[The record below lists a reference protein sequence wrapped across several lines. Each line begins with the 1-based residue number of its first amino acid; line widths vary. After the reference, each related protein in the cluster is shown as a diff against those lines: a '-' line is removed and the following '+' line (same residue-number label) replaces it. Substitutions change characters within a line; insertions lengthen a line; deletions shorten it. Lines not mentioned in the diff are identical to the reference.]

1 MKTSIFV
8 TLLFVGGILGFP
20 LAAQELADAEGDLR
34 ENYILR
40 PNDVVKLS
48 VYEESDLDA
57 EVGILKTGYASFPL
71 IESVKIGGLSVD
83 EAAALILARYGK
95 DYLRNPKLTLTVSTY
110 ATEFVSVIGQVTKP
124 GQMPLPDIGQLD
136 VGAALAAAG
145 GITELADPKNIRIVS
160 ASGEQQVMTYQAA
173 QGDTGR
179 LKLKAG
185 DQIIVAESPYA
196 RSKVAVIGEVKVPGN
211 VSIPNTGKLDLA
223 SALAT
228 AGGPGEIADTS
239 RIKVIS
245 SSGATNEYSIESI
258 RNGSAGK
265 RLLKGGDRVVV
276 SPSRYAN
283 ATVTLLGQ
291 VSRPGAI
298 AFPINGKLDFMTAVA
313 KSGGFTEL
321 ASMKKITVTRGG
333 NVSSLDVRG
342 AQKEGR
348 TIWLYPDDVVTVGEG
363 LF

>member
-1 MKTSIFV
+1 MAV
-8 TLLFVGGILGFP
+8 LFMGGILALP
-20 LAAQELADAEGDLR
+20 LAAQEVVDAEGDLR

-57 EVGILKTGYASFPL
+57 EVVILKTGHASFPL

-83 EAAALILARYGK
+83 EAAALILERYAK

-110 ATEFVSVIGQVTKP
+110 ATEFVSVIGQVMKP

-136 VGAALAAAG
+136 VGGALAAAG
-145 GITELADPKNIRIVS
+145 GITEMADPKNIRIVS
-160 ASGEQQVMTYQAA
+160 SSGEQQVMTYEAA
-173 QGDTGR
+173 KGVTGR

-185 DQIIVAESPYA
+185 DQIVVAESPYA

-211 VSIPNTGKLDLA
+211 VPIPNTGKLDLA

-228 AGGPGEIADTS
+228 AGGPGELADTS
-239 RIKVIS
+239 RIKVIT
-245 SSGATNEYSIESI
+245 SSGAINEYSIESI

-276 SPSRYAN
+276 EKSRFADTYV
-283 ATVTLLGQ
+283 TVGGE
-291 VSRPGAI
+291 VKKPGAI
-298 AFPINGKLDFMTAVA
+298 AFPINGKLDLLTAIA
-313 KSGGFTEL
+313 MSGGFTEL
-321 ASMKKITVTRGG
+321 ANEKRVRVTRGG
-333 NVSSLDVRG
+333 KVTGIDVKKVRAAG
-342 AQKEGR
+342 Q
-348 TIWLYPDDVVTVGEG
+348 TIWLYPGDVVEVDDRV
-363 LF
+363 F